1 MNNLKYTPK
10 GRDIAITMDGEILI
24 DSDPK
29 IQALVTL
36 INEKDPEILSY
47 NTRGRI
53 AIEIQN
59 ALHDAIDK
67 YSIRELAKNHIENL
81 LKENPKIKTDDRERE
96 KALKDIKSGV
106 LLHTQKKYK
115 NNLKKYLKVIW

>member
-1 MNNLKYTPK
+1 MNNFKYIPK
-10 GRDIAITMDGEILI
+10 GMDISITMDGEILI

-53 AIEIQN
+53 AI
-59 ALHDAIDK
+59 
-67 YSIRELAKNHIENL
+67 
-81 LKENPKIKTDDRERE
+81 
-96 KALKDIKSGV
+96 
-106 LLHTQKKYK
+106 
-115 NNLKKYLKVIW
+115 

>member
-1 MNNLKYTPK
+1 MNNLKYIPK
-10 GRDIAITMDGEILI
+10 GRDISIAMDGEILI

-53 AIEIQN
+53 AVEMQE
-59 ALHDAIDK
+59 ALYDAIDK
-67 YSIRELAKNHIENL
+67 YSIRELAKNHVENL
-81 LKENPKIKTDDRERE
+81 IKENPKIKTDDRER
-96 KALKDIKSGV
+96 KS
-106 LLHTQKKYK
+106 T
-115 NNLKKYLKVIW
+115 